1 MFLPKGRVPVGLVG
15 GNEAAGRALEA
26 RPEGPQNS
34 AKESEH
40 CPLGSGDRMR
50 AAELGRGDA
59 SERLTWQLY
68 KMNLVESSAW
78 VSDSLFSNLLA

>member
-50 AAELGRGDA
+50 AAELGRG
-59 SERLTWQLY
+59 RRCFRKT
-68 KMNLVESSAW
+68 NLAAVQDEFGRIFC
-78 VSDSLFSNLLA
+78 LGL